1 MPPIDL
7 IGSNE
12 AARILSINRATLN
25 RWAATGRVPIAID
38 MDGLT
43 GAKLYERADIE
54 ALAKIRAAA

>member
-12 AARILSINRATLN
+12 AAAILSINRATLN
-25 RWAATGRVPIAID
+25 RWAAAGRVPIAID

>member
-25 RWAATGRVPIAID
+25 RWAAAGRVPIAID

-43 GAKLYERADIE
+43 GAKLYDRADIE
-54 ALAKIRAAA
+54 ALAKIRRAA

>member
-25 RWAATGRVPIAID
+25 RWAAAGRVPIAID

-54 ALAKIRAAA
+54 ALAKIRRAA